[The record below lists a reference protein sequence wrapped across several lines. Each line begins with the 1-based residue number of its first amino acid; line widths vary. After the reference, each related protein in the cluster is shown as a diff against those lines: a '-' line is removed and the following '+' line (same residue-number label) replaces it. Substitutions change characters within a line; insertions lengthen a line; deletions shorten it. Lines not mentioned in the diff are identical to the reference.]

1 MRLSRTDRIRVR
13 SEARTRI
20 TSRRRNPR
28 RGQRPLVLAC
38 FTLAACGGDDAP
50 PPVGEIGA
58 TVTHYDYR
66 FDVESRA
73 AHAAVTLTVDTEGDC
88 VTLPFRGQELDAA
101 GALVD
106 GKPAVRVTLD
116 AEALTV
122 CGAGHRAGEQLT
134 LEVDLVIPLQ
144 TVQTS
149 QVGYSRSMDS
159 AGNPFYYL
167 VSWVGGCDRFGPCDN
182 RPDQFAT
189 YTFHVTHP
197 EALMV
202 ACSGVIAN
210 VSPTETE
217 CAFDHP
223 GGPTY
228 STFGVAA
235 YPKAAW
241 VATDK
246 GMWGSVRATVYDR
259 PTTNITAAIDPTH
272 HAGFVTWMEQTFGP
286 YPFGSELRVLTAP
299 TYWNGFEHPG
309 SIMLDDGLARA
320 TRPSYLHNTQHILD
334 HEIAH
339 QWAGDETTL
348 ASTYD
353 FVWKEAMAEYLTFVY
368 EDMVEPQAANVT
380 AGAWRNFANGANYFP
395 VPDDK
400 PELFTYYGDVYGAG
414 PMVLF
419 RQIEV
424 LSSRAQVI
432 AALQTLLGEPRAI
445 SVDDVLAALETSTG
459 LDLDAYAAA
468 WIHGTGAPEWPGVL
482 ATFTPGA
489 ETSTVRVQVVNGTE
503 RRCKFHVQL
512 NGANADEYARVEV
525 DTFRN
530 GIDQTFTI
538 PTPAF
543 TVTSTLIDPFS
554 ECLVYASA
562 LRREKRLTH
571 PWVASD
577 E

>member
-1 MRLSRTDRIRVR
+1 MTRLLG
-13 SEARTRI
+13 A
-20 TSRRRNPR
+20 
-28 RGQRPLVLAC
+28 LVLC
-38 FTLAACGGDDAP
+38 SLTACGGDDAP
-50 PPVGEIGA
+50 PPVGEITA

-73 AHAAVTLTVDTEGDC
+73 AHATVTATVEVEGNC
-88 VTLPFRGQELDAA
+88 FSLPFRAQDLNSGT
-101 GALVD
+101 ALVD
-106 GKPAVRVTLD
+106 GKPAVSAAVNGTV
-116 AEALTV
+116 LTV
-122 CGAGHRAGEQLT
+122 CGNGHRAGET
-134 LEVDLVIPLQ
+134 LSFEVDLVIPLK
-144 TVQTS
+144 TVSTS
-149 QVGYSRSMDS
+149 QVGYSKTMDS
-159 AGNPFYYL
+159 MGNPLYYL
-167 VSWVGGCDRFGPCDN
+167 VSWVGGCDQFGPCDS

-189 YTFHVTHP
+189 YTFRVTHP

-202 ACSGVIAN
+202 ACSGAITE

-246 GMWGSVRATVYDR
+246 GMWGSVHATVYDR
-259 PTTNITAAIDPTH
+259 PGTNMTAAIDAAH
-272 HAGFVTWMEQTFGP
+272 HAGFVTWLESTFGA
-286 YPFGSELRVLTAP
+286 YPFGSELRIHTAP

-309 SIMLDDGLARA
+309 SIILDDSLARVQ
-320 TRPSYLHNTQHILD
+320 RPPYLHNARHILD
-334 HEIAH
+334 HELAH

-348 ASTYD
+348 ATTYD

-368 EDMVEPQAANVT
+368 EDMEEPQAANVT
-380 AGAWRNFANGANYFP
+380 AGYWRSAANGASFFP
-395 VPDDK
+395 VPGEK

-424 LSSRAQVI
+424 LSSREQVI
-432 AALQTLLGEPRAI
+432 AALKTLLGEPRAI
-445 SVDDVLAALETSTG
+445 SVDDVVSALETSTG

-468 WIHGTGAPEWPGVL
+468 WIHGTGEPQWPGVRV
-482 ATFTPGA
+482 TYTEGTGG
-489 ETSTVRVQVVNGTE
+489 TSTVRVQVVNGTE

-512 NGANADEYARVEV
+512 NGANPGELAPIAV

-530 GIDQTFTI
+530 GIDQTL
-538 PTPAF
+538 
-543 TVTSTLIDPFS
+543 TVTTPPFAVASTLVDPFA
-554 ECLVYASA
+554 ECLVYASNVT
-562 LRREKRLTH
+562 REKRLTH
-571 PWVASD
+571 PWLATEDSASP
-577 E
+577 